1 VKSLDA
7 LKQTLAS
14 AWNDEKGPTPH
25 WKSSTNRVTLIFMTM
40 ESPLATALS
49 QLRGAI
55 DQLNLSENDWKTL
68 STPRRIL
75 QVAVPLR
82 RDNGEVEMYDGYRV
96 QYSTT
101 RGPSKGGV
109 RYHPDIDLDET
120 VALAMLMTWKCAL
133 TNLPY
138 GGAKGGIAVDPGTL
152 SLAENERLTRRYTS
166 EILPIIGPERDI
178 PAPDVGTD
186 ERNMAWM
193 MDTYSVNAGFSVP
206 GVVTGKPIVL
216 GGSLGRTSATGDGVA
231 IATREALRVKGI
243 SIDGARVAIQGFG
256 KVGYWAARALED
268 MGMKVVAVSDVHG
281 GVMGFSSVQAL
292 WEHYLVN
299 KNLDLPGADRLT
311 NEELLH
317 LNVDVLIPAA
327 LADSITESTA
337 QGVKAKIVVEGANA
351 PTTPSGD
358 AILRDNGILVV
369 PDILANSGGVIVSY
383 FEWVQDKQ
391 NYFWS
396 AEEVKTNLS
405 SIMMKAFNEV
415 EATATTRN
423 ATWRE
428 AALMLG
434 IGRVA
439 EAHKLRG
446 LYP

>member
-1 VKSLDA
+1 M
-7 LKQTLAS
+7 TTAS
-14 AWNDEKGPTPH
+14 
-25 WKSSTNRVTLIFMTM
+25 SM

-49 QLRGAI
+49 QLRRAI
-55 DQLNLSENDWKTL
+55 DQLKLSENDWNTL
-68 STPRRIL
+68 STPRRVL
-75 QVAVPLR
+75 EVAVPLR
-82 RDNGEVEMYDGYRV
+82 RDDGRVEMYRGYRV

-109 RYHPDIDLDET
+109 RFHQDIDLDET

-138 GGAKGGIAVDPGTL
+138 GGAKGGVAVNPKTL
-152 SLAENERLTRRYTS
+152 TMTENERLTRRYTS

-231 IATREALRVKGI
+231 ISVREALKI
-243 SIDGARVAIQGFG
+243 KNIDPHGATVAIQGFG
-256 KVGYWAARALED
+256 KVGYWAAVALES
-268 MGMKVVAVSDVHG
+268 MGMKVVAVSDVNG
-281 GVMGFSSVQAL
+281 GVTGFSSITELHKYAVENGTVVGA
-292 WEHYLVN
+292 
-299 KNLDLPGADRLT
+299 PGTEKIT
-311 NEELLH
+311 NTELLH
-317 LNVDVLIPAA
+317 LPVDVLVPAA
-327 LADSITESTA
+327 LADAINESTA
-337 QGVKAKIVVEGANA
+337 SGIRAKIVVEGANA
-351 PTTPSGD
+351 PTTPAGD
-358 AILRDNGILVV
+358 EIMNDKGLLVV

-396 AEEVKTNLS
+396 AEEVKENLNSILMRAITEVADNAS
-405 SIMMKAFNEV
+405 SKKV
-415 EATATTRN
+415 
-423 ATWRE
+423 TWRE
-428 AALMLG
+428 AANMIG
-434 IGRVA
+434 VGRVA
-439 EAHKLRG
+439 EAHRLRG

>member
-1 VKSLDA
+1 
-7 LKQTLAS
+7 
-14 AWNDEKGPTPH
+14 
-25 WKSSTNRVTLIFMTM
+25 M
-40 ESPLATALS
+40 ESALDTARE
-49 QLRGAI
+49 QLQRAVELLG
-55 DQLNLSENDWKTL
+55 LSENDWQTL

-75 QVAVPLR
+75 EVAVPLR
-82 RDNGEVEMYDGYRV
+82 RDNGDVEMYKGFRV

-109 RYHPDIDLDET
+109 RFHPSIDMDET

-138 GGAKGGIAVDPGTL
+138 GGAKGGIAVDPHDL
-152 SLAENERLTRRYTS
+152 SERENERLTRRYTS

-231 IATREALRVKGI
+231 ISTIEALRVKGI
-243 SIDGARVAIQGFG
+243 DLKGATVAIQGFG
-256 KVGYWAARALED
+256 KVGYWTAIALENL
-268 MGMKVVAVSDVHG
+268 GLKVVAVSDVSG
-281 GVMGFSSVQAL
+281 GVTGFSSVTDL
-292 WEHYLVN
+292 WKYFTQN
-299 KNLDLPGADRLT
+299 GNLNMPGTDVIT
-311 NEELLH
+311 QNELLH
-317 LNVDVLIPAA
+317 LDVDVLIPAA
-327 LADSITESTA
+327 LSDAITEKTA
-337 QGVKAKIVVEGANA
+337 VGIKAKIVVEGANA
-351 PTTPSGD
+351 PTTPAGD
-358 AILRDNGILVV
+358 KILLDKGILTV

-396 AEEVKTNLS
+396 AEEVKSNLNE
-405 SIMMKAFNEV
+405 IMMRSFREV
-415 EATATTRN
+415 ELMATSKN
-423 ATWRE
+423 VSWRE
-428 AALMLG
+428 AAHMIG
-434 IGRVA
+434 VGRVA
-439 EAHKLRG
+439 QAHKLRG

>member
-1 VKSLDA
+1 
-7 LKQTLAS
+7 
-14 AWNDEKGPTPH
+14 
-25 WKSSTNRVTLIFMTM
+25 MTT
-40 ESPLATALS
+40 ESPLNTALS
-49 QLRGAI
+49 QLRGTVEN
-55 DQLNLSENDWKTL
+55 LKLSESDWNTL
-68 STPRRIL
+68 STPRRVL

-82 RDNGEVEMYDGYRV
+82 KDNGEVEMYDGYRV

-109 RYHPDIDLDET
+109 RYHPDVDLDET
-120 VALAMLMTWKCAL
+120 IALAMLMTWKCAL

-138 GGAKGGIAVDPGTL
+138 GGAKGGINVDPATL
-152 SLAENERLTRRYTS
+152 SARENERLTRRYTS

-216 GGSLGRTSATGDGVA
+216 GGSLGRTSATGDGVG

-243 SIDGARVAIQGFG
+243 PLEGARVAIQGFG
-256 KVGYWAARALED
+256 KVGYWAARACEE
-268 MGMKVVAVSDVHG
+268 MGMKIVAVSDVSG
-281 GVMGFSSVQAL
+281 GVTGFPSVSAL
-292 WEHYLVN
+292 WDHFVAN
-299 KNLDLPGADRLT
+299 KNLAYPGADLLT

-317 LNVDVLIPAA
+317 LDVDVLIPAA
-327 LADSITESTA
+327 LADSITDVTA
-337 QGVKAKIVVEGANA
+337 VDIKAKIVVEGANG

-358 AILRDNGILVV
+358 AILRDKGTLVV

-391 NYFWS
+391 NYFWTVN
-396 AEEVKTNLS
+396 EVKTNLS
-405 SIMMKAFNEV
+405 SIMMRALSEV
-415 EATATTRN
+415 EATSRDKN
-423 ATWRE
+423 VTWRD

-434 IGRVA
+434 VGRVA